1 MNACIGTPIS
11 WLRLETYAVDMR
23 DATVAKHLGEC
34 PACHGCFAQIR
45 DDVVALPA
53 LIGSSP
59 SRPKRN
65 WLWWLAPAMAA
76 AAAAIL
82 LLVIVRRSP
91 APDHVTTIK
100 GGRQVVLGVVRER
113 SGSIR
118 RDVTTYAAGDR
129 WKLTL
134 TCSPDP
140 AFAPSSGAWAGPFVW
155 VDVAVVDPKGVD
167 HPLSPA
173 QLSCG
178 NEIVVPGAFEIT
190 GRDANVVCV
199 VLDPDV
205 IPPRTPPVPGT
216 PGTACVTLTPE

>member
-11 WLRLETYAVDMR
+11 WLRLETYAVDKR
-23 DATVAKHLGEC
+23 DAAVAKHLGEC
-34 PACHGCFAQIR
+34 PACHSCFAQLS
-45 DDVVALPA
+45 DDVVALPT
-53 LIGSSP
+53 LIVVDK
-59 SRPKRN
+59 PKKN

-82 LLVIVRRSP
+82 LLVIVRREP
-91 APDHVTTIK
+91 PPDHVTTIK

-134 TCSPDP
+134 TCEP
-140 AFAPSSGAWAGPFVW
+140 GPLVW
-155 VDVAVVDPKGVD
+155 VDVAVVDPKSVD

-178 NEIVVPGAFEIT
+178 NEIVVPGAFEVT
-190 GRDANVVCV
+190 GRDANIVCA
-199 VLDPDV
+199 VLDPDA
-205 IPPRTPPVPGT
+205 IPPRTTPVPGT
-216 PGTACVTLTPE
+216 PGTACMTLTPE